1 MDAEVPYT
9 TLEPKWQLAGDHAR
23 TGDLASHAIVPTAK
37 SARSSSG
44 EGHTNLSS

>member
-9 TLEPKWQLAGDHAR
+9 TLEPKSQLVQGHVRA
-23 TGDLASHAIVPTAK
+23 GDLASHAIVPTAK

>member
-9 TLEPKWQLAGDHAR
+9 TLEPKWQLVRGHGH

-37 SARSSSG
+37 STRPRPP
-44 EGHTNLSS
+44 E